1 MEAKETNYKE
11 VLKSNIILFLSY
23 SILIGFIF
31 ILLAF
36 IVKCALQDISNTF
49 LSITLSLISGILIFN
64 SLHFVSKSSTLES
77 LKKMTLNEENSN
89 KFTKKMNLFFIIC
102 ILISIVICIGY
113 LVTDSLMFRAAI
125 NQAYEKY
132 EFISPEFADKVVKSI
147 HEEYQNSFLSK
158 ISSTIIIE
166 LSLVISFL
174 SLIPYEKKLLSKYNK
189 V

>member
-31 ILLAF
+31 ILSVF
-36 IVKCALQDISNTF
+36 IIKNTLHDISNTF

-64 SLHFVSKSSTLES
+64 LLHFISKSSTLES

-89 KFTKKMNLFFIIC
+89 EFTKKMNLFFMVC
-102 ILISIVICIGY
+102 ILLSIFICIGY
-113 LVTDSLMFRAAI
+113 LVIDSFIYKSAI
-125 NQAYEKY
+125 DQSYEKY
-132 EFISPEFADKVVKSI
+132 EYISTEFADKVVNLI
-147 HEEYQNSFLSK
+147 HEEYQNSFLCK

-166 LSLVISFL
+166 ISLIISFL
-174 SLIPYEKKLLSKYNK
+174 SLIPYEKKLLSKFNK